1 MCANE
6 TDRLAVAATSLRKTY
21 AGGIEALKGID
32 LQLDYG
38 QVLALLGPN
47 GSGKTTTVN
56 ILATI
61 TRPDG
66 GDVVVAGADLRTN
79 PAGVRERIGVAG
91 QFVSVDNMLTG
102 RENLMLV
109 GRLNHLRKADCT
121 DRVEQLVAQFDLADF
136 ADRRAASYS
145 GGMRRRLDLAAAIIA
160 QPRVLMIDE
169 PTTGLDPR
177 SRLQVWDTVTRLVT
191 SGAAVLLTTQYLEE
205 ADKLADNV
213 LILDYGR
220 VVAEGTPTE
229 LKKLVGGTVI
239 EVTFPDEQ
247 SAQSGSLVMSGR
259 DHVIKGAVV
268 RISGLEDA
276 EAALPTV
283 ISELTEANLPLTAVQ
298 LRFPT
303 LDDVFLELT
312 GKPEGADAGEIPS
325 RLGH

>member
-1 MCANE
+1 MYANE
-6 TDRLAVAATSLRKTY
+6 TDRLAVTAKSLRKTY

-32 LQLDYG
+32 LQLNYG

-66 GDVVVAGADLRTN
+66 GDVVVAGADLRAN

-102 RENLMLV
+102 RENLTLV
-109 GRLNHLRKADCT
+109 GRLNHLRKADCAE
-121 DRVEQLVAQFDLADF
+121 RVAQLVAQFDLADF
-136 ADRRAASYS
+136 ADRRAATYS

-160 QPRVLMIDE
+160 QPQVLMIDE

-177 SRLQVWDTVTRLVT
+177 SRLQVWDSVTRLVT

-205 ADKLADNV
+205 ADRLADNV

-247 SAQSGSLVMSGR
+247 SAQSGSLVMSAR
-259 DHVIKGAVV
+259 EHVVNGAVV
-268 RISGLEDA
+268 RVSGLEDA
-276 EAALPTV
+276 DAALPAV
-283 ISELTEANLPLTAVQ
+283 ISELAAANLPLTAVQ

-312 GKPEGADAGEIPS
+312 GKPEGADSDKTLSG
-325 RLGH
+325 LGH